1 MGALWMDGPGRLVIS
16 PLIRPLV
23 SLPTVVVDCHE
34 YVGGLARVAQH
45 VLELTSCD
53 VLVWGG
59 LYIQGHGQSFVW
71 Y

>member
-1 MGALWMDGPGRLVIS
+1 M
-16 PLIRPLV
+16 
-23 SLPTVVVDCHE
+23 VVDCHE

-59 LYIQGHGQSFVW
+59 LYIQGHGP
-71 Y
+71 